1 MFTFTDNEQI
11 VIEIKKL
18 LLSAKIT
25 QRELAAIMQLT
36 PQGLTKLFNKKNF
49 GFEDARKILNA
60 LGYDLA
66 LSFVPRN

>member
-18 LLSAKIT
+18 LLSTKTT

-66 LSFVPRN
+66 LTFVPRN

>member
-1 MFTFTDNEQI
+1 MTFTDNEQI

-18 LLSAKIT
+18 LLSTKTT

-49 GFEDARKILNA
+49 GFEDARKILDA

-66 LSFVPRN
+66 LTFVPRN

>member
-1 MFTFTDNEQI
+1 MTFTDNEQI

-18 LLSAKIT
+18 LLSTKTT

-49 GFEDARKILNA
+49 GFEDARKILDA

-66 LSFVPRN
+66 LTFIPRN

>member
-18 LLSAKIT
+18 LLSTKTT

-66 LSFVPRN
+66 LTFIPRN

>member
-18 LLSAKIT
+18 LLSTKTT

-36 PQGLTKLFNKKNF
+36 PQGLTKLFNTKNF
-49 GFEDARKILNA
+49 GFEDARKIFNA
-60 LGYDLA
+60 LGYG
-66 LSFVPRN
+66 V

>member
-18 LLSAKIT
+18 LLSTKTT

-49 GFEDARKILNA
+49 GFEDARKILDA

-66 LSFVPRN
+66 LTFVPRN